1 MPDMFNFS
9 DEMTNYFNT
18 LPKVVQETIMQSGV
32 QISNVADM
40 QALVQNIQAG
50 KNEKI

>member
-9 DEMTNYFNT
+9 DEMKNYFNT
-18 LPKVVQETIMQSGV
+18 LPQAVQEAMMQSGV

-40 QALVQNIQAG
+40 QALVQNLQGGNGAQ
-50 KNEKI
+50 